1 MRLLL
6 FRQRNFRNLA
16 LEAYRPPPGLSALV
30 GANAQGKTSLLLG
43 IHLALGGEVPLG
55 LADLVRFG
63 EEEAWLHAELETEL
77 GAYRLD
83 HRLGSGGRE
92 VLLNGKRVSL
102 PALWELPG
110 SVLVSPLDLE
120 AVLGPKEERRAYLD
134 RLIARFSRRYAALLS
149 AYEKALRQ
157 RNALLKAG
165 GEGLSA
171 WDRELARYGDEIVAL
186 RRRFLRRFAPILREV
201 HAALAAK
208 EAGLRLEETAGEGVL
223 RALEASRAEERERGQ
238 TLVGPHRDDLVFLLE
253 GRPAHR
259 FASRGEAKTLALA
272 LRLAEHRLL
281 GEHHGE
287 PPLLLV
293 DEWGEE
299 LDEARRRAVL
309 AYAQALPQAILA
321 GLEAP
326 PGVPVCSVVRGVVL
340 CPGA

>member
-1 MRLLL
+1 MLAPVALL
-6 FRQRNFRNLA
+6 R
-16 LEAYRPPPGLSALV
+16 
-30 GANAQGKTSLLLG
+30 
-43 IHLALGGEVPLG
+43 
-55 LADLVRFG
+55 
-63 EEEAWLHAELETEL
+63 
-77 GAYRLD
+77 
-83 HRLGSGGRE
+83 RLGPFPGAWC
-92 VLLNGKRVSL
+92 SL
-102 PALWELPG
+102 W
-110 SVLVSPLDLE
+110 
-120 AVLGPKEERRAYLD
+120 
-134 RLIARFSRRYAALLS
+134 
-149 AYEKALRQ
+149 
-157 RNALLKAG
+157 
-165 GEGLSA
+165 
-171 WDRELARYGDEIVAL
+171 
-186 RRRFLRRFAPILREV
+186 
-201 HAALAAK
+201 
-208 EAGLRLEETAGEGVL
+208 
-223 RALEASRAEERERGQ
+223 AEERERGQ

-293 DEWGEE
+293 DERGEE

>member
-1 MRLLL
+1 M
-6 FRQRNFRNLA
+6 
-16 LEAYRPPPGLSALV
+16 
-30 GANAQGKTSLLLG
+30 
-43 IHLALGGEVPLG
+43 
-55 LADLVRFG
+55 
-63 EEEAWLHAELETEL
+63 
-77 GAYRLD
+77 
-83 HRLGSGGRE
+83 
-92 VLLNGKRVSL
+92 
-102 PALWELPG
+102 
-110 SVLVSPLDLE
+110 
-120 AVLGPKEERRAYLD
+120 
-134 RLIARFSRRYAALLS
+134 
-149 AYEKALRQ
+149 
-157 RNALLKAG
+157 
-165 GEGLSA
+165 
-171 WDRELARYGDEIVAL
+171 AL

-287 PPLLLV
+287 LPLLLV
-293 DEWGEE
+293 DEWG
-299 LDEARRRAVL
+299 RSWTR
-309 AYAQALPQAILA
+309 PA
-321 GLEAP
+321 GGPSSPTPRPCPRPSWRGWKP

>member
-1 MRLLL
+1 M
-6 FRQRNFRNLA
+6 
-16 LEAYRPPPGLSALV
+16 
-30 GANAQGKTSLLLG
+30 
-43 IHLALGGEVPLG
+43 
-55 LADLVRFG
+55 
-63 EEEAWLHAELETEL
+63 
-77 GAYRLD
+77 
-83 HRLGSGGRE
+83 
-92 VLLNGKRVSL
+92 
-102 PALWELPG
+102 
-110 SVLVSPLDLE
+110 
-120 AVLGPKEERRAYLD
+120 
-134 RLIARFSRRYAALLS
+134 
-149 AYEKALRQ
+149 
-157 RNALLKAG
+157 
-165 GEGLSA
+165 
-171 WDRELARYGDEIVAL
+171 AL

-340 CPGA
+340 CPGACRR